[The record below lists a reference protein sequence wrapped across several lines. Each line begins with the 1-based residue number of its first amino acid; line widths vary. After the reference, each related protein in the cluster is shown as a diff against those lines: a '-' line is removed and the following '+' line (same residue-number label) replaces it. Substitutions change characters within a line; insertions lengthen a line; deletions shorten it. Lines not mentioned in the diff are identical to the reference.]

1 MYYLFGGIEKECP
14 YSFLICK
21 SHNNAMHDFY
31 DASGIWMKK
40 INESHPELKNAH
52 ASNEVAMLA
61 GLPGEHSD
69 TPAFSEAAQQ
79 LNESIMNYC
88 KAMSAM
94 KSQLSPINGR
104 TIYTTS
110 DTNNTNPETIPLS
123 IVPGLNEATI
133 LLNQQR
139 DESDLPECVTYSKEK
154 FYKENNPDH
163 PEDIVDRTQGQ
174 SIYFY
179 LDLHGHR
186 GKGVRIVFDLCATV
200 TLWLEQTIRD

>member
-1 MYYLFGGIEKECP
+1 MTKV
-14 YSFLICK
+14 
-21 SHNNAMHDFY
+21 ND
-31 DASGIWMKK
+31 
-40 INESHPELKNAH
+40 SHPELRNAH
-52 ASNEVAMLA
+52 ATDEVAMLA

-154 FYKENNPDH
+154 FYRENNSVH

-174 SIYFY
+174 SIYLY
-179 LDLHGHR
+179 LDLHGH
-186 GKGVRIVFDLCATV
+186 KGQNAPIVFDSGATV
-200 TLWLEQTIRD
+200 SLWMEQTIMDGVLTAWIDRDSQQQLQA